1 MLEGVEGGV
10 WTKEGDGGGSRA
22 GGLSA
27 AGGPTAAGDEKEGLR
42 GSDTGD
48 LRIEA

>member
-1 MLEGVEGGV
+1 MVEGVEGGV
-10 WTKEGDGGGSRA
+10 WTEEGEGGGSRA

-27 AGGPTAAGDEKEGLR
+27 AGGPTAIGDEEEGLR